1 MKKRGVLLT
10 MAAAFV
16 LVVIFK
22 SGSSAVEKK
31 DVISAA
37 SAENGTIHSKDEVVY
52 ASLTAN
58 GTAEDV
64 YVVNILDVVHPGIVK
79 DFGDYTNLK
88 NLSTTEPIVKTDE
101 GIKVES
107 EVGKFYYQGDLNKA
121 QLPWI
126 FEISYLLDGQPADVA
141 SLTGKTGKLE
151 IKIKTKQN
159 PDADKSFYQYY
170 LLQISLLLNMDK
182 CSEIVTEGGTLANAG
197 NKKQVTF
204 TGMPGKDGDFSV
216 STNVED
222 FELSGIDIAAVP
234 FSMDIELP
242 DTTELTSGLSQLS
255 TAMQQLDEGV
265 LGLKD
270 GIGMLNGAAAQLK
283 NGSVE
288 YLNGMNALAG
298 QSQNL
303 VSASSSIYN
312 ALEKI
317 SISLENEM
325 GNLDMGELAMLP
337 AGLSQAAEG
346 LAGIGGGL
354 DLLKTNYDAA
364 YSALDQAIASIPG
377 DAISQDDIQRL
388 YMENPDNPAVN
399 SLVNAYTTAMTVK
412 GTYAQ
417 IQPAFLAVSG
427 ALEDSEAGIMEI
439 SGMLNTLSAQLTEN
453 LEKLDIQASLSG
465 LFSGLMEL
473 KSQYGLFHNGLVE
486 YTEGVNR
493 LSGAYSE
500 LNGGFSQLASGMGD
514 VAAGAYTLSE
524 GTGTLRE
531 RTQGLPDQVA
541 EEIEAMT
548 AEYDMSDFKPVSF
561 VSADNTNVNSVQF
574 VIKAG
579 GVKLEKEKT
588 EEQNTEKEPEG
599 FWEKFQDLF
608 TQ

>member
-10 MAAAFV
+10 IATALV
-16 LVVIFK
+16 LCVIFK

-31 DVISAA
+31 DVAPAA
-37 SAENGTIHSKDEVVY
+37 SAETGTIHSKDEVVY
-52 ASLTAN
+52 ASLTGN
-58 GTAEDV
+58 GLAEDV
-64 YVVNILDVVHPGIVK
+64 YVVNILDVAHPGIVE

-88 NLSTTEPIVKTDE
+88 NLSSTEPIAKTDK
-101 GIKVES
+101 GIQVAS
-107 EVGKFYYQGDLNKA
+107 DVGKFYYQGDLNKA

-126 FEISYLLDGQPADVA
+126 FDISYMLDGKPAEVA
-141 SLTGKTGKLE
+141 TLAGKAGKLE
-151 IKIKTKQN
+151 IKIKTKKN
-159 PDADKSFYQYY
+159 PKADQSFYEYY
-170 LLQISLLLNMDK
+170 LLQISLLLDMDK
-182 CSEIVTEGGTLANAG
+182 CTGIATVGGTLANAG

-216 STNVED
+216 SANVED

-242 DTTELTSGLSQLS
+242 DTTGLTSGLFQLS

-270 GIGMLNGAAAQLK
+270 GIGMLNSAAAQLK

-288 YLNGMNALAG
+288 YLNGMNALSG

-303 VSASSSIYN
+303 VSASSSIYG

-317 SISLENEM
+317 CISLENGM
-325 GNLDMGELAMLP
+325 GNLDMSELALLP

-346 LAGIGGGL
+346 LDGIGGGL
-354 DLLKTNYDAA
+354 EMLKTNYDAA
-364 YSALDQAIASIPG
+364 YTALNEAIASIP
-377 DAISQDDIQRL
+377 AEIVSQEDIQRL

-399 SLVNAYTTAMTVK
+399 SLVNAYTAAMTVK

-427 ALEDSEAGIMEI
+427 ALEDSNAGIMQI
-439 SGMLNTLSAQLTEN
+439 SGMLNTVSAQLTEN
-453 LEKLDIQASLSG
+453 LEKLDIQASLSE
-465 LFSGLMEL
+465 LSSGLMEL
-473 KSQYGLFHNGLVE
+473 KSQYGLFHNGIVE
-486 YTEGVNR
+486 YTEGVVR

-541 EEIEAMT
+541 DEIEAMT

-561 VSADNTNVNSVQF
+561 VSAENTNVNSVQF
-574 VIKAG
+574 VIKAE
-579 GVKLEKEKT
+579 GVKQVKEET
-588 EEQNTEKEPEG
+588 EEPNTEKEPEG

-608 TQ
+608 SR